1 MRPLLR
7 RTRHVAATT
16 RRAPLPLLAIALLL
30 AAAPAHAQL
39 VRGVVVDSAS
49 DEPLAGATVRL
60 VGADGSAVGG
70 ALLGDNGR
78 FALRAPTS
86 GRYAVHVQRVG
97 WTLTRDTTLDLAAS
111 DTVWRRIVVAAVPVS
126 LAEIRITARGRC
138 DARADARETLLVWE
152 EARKALD
159 ATMLTRGAR
168 HIRAAVVDYDR
179 QLDLRTLAVRKETR
193 DERVGLVD
201 QPYISRPPESFSRE
215 GYMQEMGGESW
226 LFAPNAEVLLSP
238 SFVSEHC
245 LHLVPG
251 RGARRGMIGLGF
263 EPVES
268 RTLPDIA
275 GVLWLDVG
283 TAELRDLEFRYTGLP
298 DYMPVGKIG
307 GSVEFARL
315 PNGGWVM
322 RRWAVRAPILERSV
336 QPRLAGTGPGALS
349 AGHDVS
355 RQVRMKVLGI
365 REAAGEILWATT
377 TTGEPLLGTPP
388 KR

>member
-1 MRPLLR
+1 MRALLSLPPR
-7 RTRHVAATT
+7 GAATA
-16 RRAPLPLLAIALLL
+16 RRARPVCLGVALLL
-30 AAAPAHAQL
+30 AATPAHAQL

-78 FALRAPTS
+78 FALRAPS
-86 GRYAVHVQRVG
+86 PGRYAVHVQRVG
-97 WTLTRDTTLDLAAS
+97 WTLTRDTTLDLAAG

-126 LAEIRITARGRC
+126 LAEIRITARPSC
-138 DARADARETLLVWE
+138 EARADSRETLLVWE

-168 HIRAAVVDYDR
+168 HIRAAVVDYER
-179 QLDLRTLAVRKETR
+179 ELDLRTLAVRKETR

-201 QPYISRPPESFSRE
+201 QPYTSRPPESFSHE
-215 GYMQEMGGESW
+215 GYMQDMGGQTW

-238 SFVSEHC
+238 SFIREHC

-251 RGARRGMIGLGF
+251 RGARSGMIGLGF
-263 EPVES
+263 DPVKS
-268 RTLPDIA
+268 RRVPDIA

-322 RRWAVRAPILERSV
+322 RRWSVRAPILERSV
-336 QPRLAGTGPGALS
+336 QPRLAGTGPGAVS
-349 AGHDVS
+349 GGHDVS
-355 RQVRMKVLGI
+355 RRVRMKVLGV

-377 TTGEPLLGTPP
+377 TTGAPLLGTPP
-388 KR
+388 NR